1 MNKPLTKREY
11 AKLMDASRQIA
22 LENKAAGVADNVPS
36 QSKKF
41 MDLIAGLEYRIQ
53 QKAIAEYLNA
63 FRGYKLDVRK
73 LPGMFSDNKEY

>member
-11 AKLMDASRQIA
+11 AKLMNASRQIA

-63 FRGYKLDVRK
+63 FRGYKLDIRK
-73 LPGMFSDNKEY
+73 LSGMFSDNKEY